1 MTTQSRGAK
10 MANVSRKVLGH
21 EWHMFFAYVFIVFR
35 PGANPPTHP
44 QADDSPPA
52 LVPKSWT
59 HAEFDL
65 YIAEARLDV
74 ANQQA
79 EKRDIRARAQIILTT
94 AIILGGTIA
103 ASYGNN
109 HDLCLRHTLLY
120 IASAAFTTL
129 AGLGAAGI
137 ISGKSFIGT
146 VSVPVLP
153 QFPTGELHHAVATGY
168 ATHRKTGAETVA
180 TLVTVLRIC
189 VLTLVLGAF
198 LLAIAHVTS

>member
-1 MTTQSRGAK
+1 MTTPSRGQK
-10 MANVSRKVLGH
+10 VANLSRKFLGH
-21 EWHMFFAYVFIVFR
+21 EWHMFLAYVFIVFR
-35 PGANPPTHP
+35 PGANPPKHP
-44 QADDSPPA
+44 QADDIAPA
-52 LVPKSWT
+52 LPPKSWT

-94 AIILGGTIA
+94 AIVLGGTTA
-103 ASYGNN
+103 ASYGKH
-109 HDLCLRHTLLY
+109 HDLCVRQTLLY
-120 IASAAFTTL
+120 VASAVFTTL

-168 ATHRKTGAETVA
+168 ATQRKTGAETVA

-189 VLTLVLGAF
+189 VLTLVLGAA
-198 LLAIAHVTS
+198 LLAFAHLTR

>member
-1 MTTQSRGAK
+1 MTTQSRAEK
-10 MANVSRKVLGH
+10 LASLSRKVIGH
-21 EWHMFFAYVFIVFR
+21 EWHMFLAYVFIVFR
-35 PGANPPTHP
+35 PGANPPRHP

-52 LVPKSWT
+52 LPPESWT

-65 YIAEARLDV
+65 YLAEARLDV
-74 ANQQA
+74 ANQQT
-79 EKRDIRARAQIILTT
+79 EKRDIRARAQILLTT
-94 AIILGGTIA
+94 AIVLGGTIA

-109 HDLCLRHTLLY
+109 HALCLRQTLIY
-120 IASAAFTTL
+120 MASAFFTTL
-129 AGLGAAGI
+129 AGLGAAGV

-146 VSVPVLP
+146 VRVPVLP

-168 ATHRKTGAETVA
+168 ATQRKTGAETVA

-189 VLTLVLGAF
+189 VLTLVLGAI

>member
-1 MTTQSRGAK
+1 MTAQSRDEKFASL
-10 MANVSRKVLGH
+10 SRRVLGH
-21 EWHMFFAYVFIVFR
+21 EWHMFLAYVFIVFR
-35 PGANPPTHP
+35 PGANPPRHP
-44 QADDSPPA
+44 QAVDSAPA
-52 LVPKSWT
+52 LPPKSWT

-94 AIILGGTIA
+94 AIVLGGVIA

-109 HDLCLRHTLLY
+109 HDLCLRQTLLY
-120 IASAAFTTL
+120 AASAASTTL

-146 VSVPVLP
+146 VSVPVIP

-168 ATHRKTGAETVA
+168 AGQRGTGAETVA

-189 VLTLVLGAF
+189 VLTLVVGAV

>member
-1 MTTQSRGAK
+1 MTSQSHGEK
-10 MANVSRKVLGH
+10 LANLSRKVVGH
-21 EWHMFFAYVFIVFR
+21 EWHMFLAYVFIVFR
-35 PGANPPTHP
+35 PGANPPRHP
-44 QADDSPPA
+44 QADDTPPA
-52 LVPKSWT
+52 FPPGSWT

-94 AIILGGTIA
+94 AIVVGGTIA
-103 ASYGNN
+103 ASYDHN
-109 HDLCLRHTLLY
+109 HDLCLRETLLY
-120 IASAAFTTL
+120 MASAVFTTL

-146 VSVPVLP
+146 VRVPVLP

-168 ATHRKTGAETVA
+168 ATQRRTGAETVA

-189 VLTLVLGAF
+189 VLTLVLGAV
-198 LLAIAHVTS
+198 LLAIAYVAS